1 MEENIKLNTLANGN
15 DLVTALNSDNF
26 VKLTEKNQTL
36 LLNQLNHAREKEA
49 GLMGKFF
56 GTKKENASIH
66 IAFTVCILLTII
78 GVICMYLGNN
88 YWNVIIPGIMTAV
101 GYIFGKGDK

>member
-1 MEENIKLNTLANGN
+1 MEDNIKFGDLTNSN
-15 DLVTALNSDNF
+15 DLIKALNSDNF
-26 VKLTEKNQTL
+26 AKLTEKNQTL
-36 LLNQLNHAREKEA
+36 LLNQLNYTIEKEA

-66 IAFTVCILLTII
+66 IAFTICVLLAII
-78 GVICMYLGNN
+78 GIICMALGKN